1 MKTQTQKDFQ
11 AKTNLSLKKKLKS
24 MNILVPGSIVSVF
37 HQKFTKGRN
46 EFHRT
51 FLGFEKVAE
60 IFVPAEATENEKLN
74 IVWEKTQNI
83 DSMWTE
89 DNYVFWN
96 KEEKIRSSMT
106 GDLFL
111 TSDGKIHQVA
121 EFGFDVI
128 DEIDEDDENV
138 LAEIGKCK

>member
-1 MKTQTQKDFQ
+1 
-11 AKTNLSLKKKLKS
+11 
-24 MNILVPGSIVSVF
+24 
-37 HQKFTKGRN
+37 
-46 EFHRT
+46 
-51 FLGFEKVAE
+51 
-60 IFVPAEATENEKLN
+60 
-74 IVWEKTQNI
+74 
-83 DSMWTE
+83 
-89 DNYVFWN
+89 
-96 KEEKIRSSMT
+96 MT